1 MRRRDFLQTLAVAAA
16 AGAAT
21 FSARAAESVY
31 DFPPFG
37 GVRILHTADLHAQA
51 RPTYYREPSAN
62 LGLGTARGKPPHV
75 VGEHALAEYGIRPNS
90 ALAHAVAHVGFDELA
105 RVYGK
110 TGGLSRLASLAEKL
124 RGEFGREKTLHLDSG
139 DLLQG
144 SAVAL
149 RNNGRD
155 MIDAA
160 NKLGIDALTGHWEFT
175 YPEPELRKT
184 LSAFSGAFVA
194 QNIFASEDALFD
206 GAEVY
211 DEDTGRVFPPYVVR
225 EVGGRAVAII
235 GQAFPFTPISNP
247 RRFIPDWTFG
257 IRAGELQSLVDD
269 IREKE
274 KPDLVV
280 LLSHN
285 GADLDMKVA
294 SEVSGMDFVFAG
306 HSHDAIPRAI
316 PVRNRNGRTWIL
328 AAGCCGKFVGC
339 LDVEFGANNR
349 RRFRHRLLPVFSD
362 HLPESPGMAA
372 LLKKYR
378 APHAAELDEALCVA
392 GETLHR
398 RGNFNGGMDQMILDS
413 LREHYGAQVSL
424 SPGFRWG
431 ATALAGDDILMDDLM
446 NATATTYPETYARE
460 MTGGELRA
468 ILEDVADNLFH
479 PDPYYRQG
487 GDMVRVG
494 GMDYELT
501 PSANR
506 GTRVGEMRL
515 DNGSR
520 VDDDAK
526 YKVAGWSTTSS
537 VSPGPPVWEIAANYL
552 RSRKTYRPAKLNLPT
567 LRGAKTNPGLS
578 DYPPELLI

>member
-1 MRRRDFLQTLAVAAA
+1 M
-16 AGAAT
+16 
-21 FSARAAESVY
+21 
-31 DFPPFG
+31 
-37 GVRILHTADLHAQA
+37 
-51 RPTYYREPSAN
+51 
-62 LGLGTARGKPPHV
+62 
-75 VGEHALAEYGIRPNS
+75 
-90 ALAHAVAHVGFDELA
+90 GFDELA

-110 TGGLSRLASLAEKL
+110 TGGLSHLAALAEKL

-184 LSAFSGAFVA
+184 LSAFNGAFVA

-211 DEDTGRVFPPYVVR
+211 DEDSGRVFPPYVVR

-306 HSHDAIPRAI
+306 HSHDAVPRAI

-372 LLKKYR
+372 LLKKHR

-431 ATALAGDDILMDDLM
+431 ATALAGDDILMDDVM

-494 GMDYELT
+494 GMDYELI

-506 GTRVGEMRL
+506 GNRVGEMRL

-520 VDDDAK
+520 RGRRRK
-526 YKVAGWSTTSS
+526 
-537 VSPGPPVWEIAANYL
+537 IQ
-552 RSRKTYRPAKLNLPT
+552 SRGLVHNGLHLPRPAGMGDRGKLLAFPQNLPPRKVKPPNLARRQNQPRPVGLPVGVVNLTRPDAPASGRMIPPLQRRVKLRRSGVEPPTGTIHPRNKRRAQARKFNRT
-567 LRGAKTNPGLS
+567 LERPNHASRRWSGGTS
-578 DYPPELLI
+578 I